1 TGPAAPSADRYDR
14 CLALA
19 TTNPAAAEAEA
30 GQWALAGGDFLA
42 SQCLGM
48 AYSREQRWSAA
59 AAAFEKA
66 ATGAER
72 AKDKQAVN
80 Y

>member
-1 TGPAAPSADRYDR
+1 FMILLPLLAAAALAQSTATGPTGPAAPSADRYDR
-14 CLALA
+14 CLALS

-48 AYSREQRWSAA
+48 AYSREQRWS
-59 AAAFEKA
+59 
-66 ATGAER
+66 
-72 AKDKQAVN
+72 
-80 Y
+80 